1 MTAAATPA
9 RTRLPPR
16 LAQLEAEGIHI
27 IREVA
32 ASFRNPVLLYS
43 IGKDSTCVLH
53 MAMKAFYPGK
63 PPFPLLHIATGWDF
77 RAMLEFR
84 DRRVKELG
92 LDLIVHTNPDGIA
105 RGIGPIS
112 HGSQVHMQVMAVEAL
127 KQALTAGGFD
137 AAIGGARR
145 DEEKSRAKERVFS
158 FRDANQSWEPRAQR
172 PELWTLFNPRIK
184 QGESIRAF
192 PLSNWTEFDVW
203 DYIRCENIPIV
214 PLYLAAPRPVVTR
227 QGQLIMVDDERLP
240 LNPGEVPEVKVVR
253 FRTMGCY
260 PLTGATES
268 HADTLEQVI
277 AETRASTKSERE
289 GRLIDSDSEASMER
303 KKREGYF

>member
-1 MTAAATPA
+1 MPTTLT
-9 RTRLPPR
+9 RTLPPR
-16 LAQLEAEGIHI
+16 LAQLEAEGIAI

-43 IGKDSTCVLH
+43 IGKDSTVVLH
-53 MAMKAFYPGK
+53 LAMKAFYPGK

-77 RAMLEFR
+77 KAMLEFR
-84 DRRVKELG
+84 DRRMAELG
-92 LDLIVHTNPDGIA
+92 VDLIVHSNPEGIA
-105 RGIGPIS
+105 RGIGPIT
-112 HGSQVHMQVMAVEAL
+112 HGSAVHMQVNAVEAL
-127 KQALTAGGFD
+127 KQALSHHQFD

-145 DEEKSRAKERVFS
+145 DEEKSRAKERIFS
-158 FRDANQSWEPRAQR
+158 FRDQNHSWEPRQQR
-172 PELWTLFNPRIK
+172 PELWNLFNTRVK

-192 PLSNWTEFDVW
+192 PISNWTEFDVW
-203 DYIRCENIPIV
+203 DYIRAENIPIV

-227 QGQLIMVDDERLP
+227 SGQLIMVDDERLP
-240 LNPGEVPEVKVVR
+240 LEPGEVAEMKVVR

-268 HADTLEQVI
+268 GADTLDQVI
-277 AETRASTKSERE
+277 AETRASRTSERD
-289 GRLIDSDSEASMER
+289 GRLIDKDDEASMEK